1 MSTLPF
7 SRGLA
12 ASLLIMTCTM
22 AAAADDH
29 DGRGAGTHRGPA
41 TVAPATSTDA
51 AGTPRRDDG
60 SSPAPNDVVTADDA
74 IIQGSICVGLDCVN
88 NESFGFDTVRL
99 KENNTRIKFDDT
111 SSSAGFPATDWQLTA
126 NDSAS
131 GGQNK
136 FSIEDITDSTVPFTV
151 IGNAPT
157 NSLFIAST
165 GKLGFRN
172 NSPVLDLHMTTTD
185 TPAIRFEQTNAG
197 GFTAQTWDIGANEA
211 NWFVRDVTGGSRLPL
226 RVRPGAPTSSIDV
239 AASGKVGIGTDSPQE
254 KLDVDGNVLVH
265 GTISQLSSRTAKE
278 NFRALDGKLVLAK
291 LDALPIT
298 TWNYKGA
305 GEADRHLGPVA
316 EDFHAAFGLG
326 SSDHFVA
333 PTDVAGVALA
343 SVKALQEEVQER
355 DRRIE
360 ALEARLAELEKL
372 IRHGQH

>member
-1 MSTLPF
+1 
-7 SRGLA
+7 
-12 ASLLIMTCTM
+12 
-22 AAAADDH
+22 
-29 DGRGAGTHRGPA
+29 
-41 TVAPATSTDA
+41 
-51 AGTPRRDDG
+51 
-60 SSPAPNDVVTADDA
+60 VVTADDA
-74 IIQGSICVGLDCVN
+74 IIQGSACVGLDCVD
-88 NESFGFDTVRL
+88 NESFGFDTIRL

-111 SSSAGFPATDWQLTA
+111 STQPGFPATDWQLTA
-126 NDSAS
+126 NDNAT

-136 FSIEDITDSTVPFTV
+136 FSIEDITDATVPFTV
-151 IGNAPT
+151 TGNAPT
-157 NSLFIAST
+157 NSLFIANN
-165 GKLGFRN
+165 GKVGFRN
-172 NSPVLDLHMTTTD
+172 SGPVLDLHMTTND

-226 RVRPGAPTSSIDV
+226 RVRPGAPTSSVDIS
-239 AASGKVGIGTDSPQE
+239 ASGNVGIGTASPAE
-254 KLDVDGNVLVH
+254 KLDVNGNMLVH

-291 LDALPIT
+291 LDALPIS

-305 GEADRHLGPVA
+305 GEGDRHLGPVA

-343 SVKALQEEVQER
+343 SVKALQEEVLER
-355 DRRIE
+355 DHRIE
-360 ALEARLAELEKL
+360 ALEARLEELEKL